1 MSTGIQTF
9 EREGLIIK
17 WIRHSN
23 SARMVWMGVSDA
35 RDPGPFLGSVTKSL
49 LENLSGGPL
58 EIDLRALEYMNS
70 ATLGPLMSF
79 IKTLDQMS
87 VETTLRFNTAVDWQ
101 RINCQCMKAVV
112 RTLKHI
118 SVEGK

>member
-1 MSTGIQTF
+1 MTAHIKTF
-9 EREGLIIK
+9 EQEGLIIRFVQQTSLAK
-17 WIRHSN
+17 MI
-23 SARMVWMGVSDA
+23 WMGVSDS
-35 RDPGPFLGSVTKSL
+35 RDPSKFLGSVTQTL
-49 LENLSGGPL
+49 LAEVHETPF
-58 EIDLRALEYMNS
+58 EIDLRSLEYMNS

-79 IKTLDQMS
+79 IKALDQNG
-87 VETTLRFNTAVDWQ
+87 VQTVLRFNTAVDWQ